1 VSNDKTG
8 LSNGRGF
15 SFQLYGFYK
24 GMGFPLLTAGALN
37 SVFFGVYGNCLR
49 ALENCHKRH
58 DPVNSDVSKY
68 WYANV
73 FIAGVGAGTL
83 QVAMATPIEL
93 VKIQLQSQT
102 GMVQVSQLNAWLLLT
117 N

>member
-1 VSNDKTG
+1 MSNEQTG
-8 LSNGRGF
+8 LPNRCGF

-37 SVFFGVYGNCLR
+37 SIFFGVYGNCLR

-58 DPVNSDVSKY
+58 DPENSDVSKY
-68 WYANV
+68 WYMNV
-73 FIAGVGAGTL
+73 FMAGVGAGTV
-83 QVAMATPIEL
+83 QVAVATPIEL

-102 GMVQVSQLNAWLLLT
+102 GMVELS
-117 N
+117 